1 MKEPTIHIYTSGD
14 QLPAN
19 LDGGNFFHSPAL
31 FELCKQ
37 TPKHRPYMV
46 TAEQADGTIT
56 AHLLAVVRY
65 RSSFLPPYF
74 YMHCHVLGEGV
85 CTEKGERHAEL
96 FGRMIEAL
104 TKRLGRQV
112 LYIEVSNLSQKMF
125 GYKEFRKNGFFPV
138 RWMSIHNSLHSMP
151 PKARLMKTTQE
162 RISHAK
168 QKGVETME
176 VKDTKDFQAFSKLL
190 RHHNWL
196 KPRRYVPHDR
206 FFQALMSTSHGRL
219 SLTKYKTHA
228 IGCSA
233 VVFSQQQAYL
243 WYTAFRRKSF
253 AWLHPAEATVWNAI
267 DDAYRRGCEH
277 IFFMDVGLPYSKN
290 PFREFILSFG
300 GKPVSTYRWFRC
312 SISWVNKF
320 FSWLYRE

>member
-1 MKEPTIHIYTSGD
+1 
-14 QLPAN
+14 
-19 LDGGNFFHSPAL
+19 
-31 FELCKQ
+31 
-37 TPKHRPYMV
+37 
-46 TAEQADGTIT
+46 
-56 AHLLAVVRY
+56 
-65 RSSFLPPYF
+65 
-74 YMHCHVLGEGV
+74 
-85 CTEKGERHAEL
+85 
-96 FGRMIEAL
+96 
-104 TKRLGRQV
+104 
-112 LYIEVSNLSQKMF
+112 
-125 GYKEFRKNGFFPV
+125 
-138 RWMSIHNSLHSMP
+138 
-151 PKARLMKTTQE
+151 
-162 RISHAK
+162 
-168 QKGVETME
+168 
-176 VKDTKDFQAFSKLL
+176 
-190 RHHNWL
+190 
-196 KPRRYVPHDR
+196 
-206 FFQALMSTSHGRL
+206 MSTSHGRL